1 MKRTTTGRSS
11 DQRGFTLVELLAVM
25 AIIGVLA
32 AIVIPTVSGTRDAG
46 QDAQAKQDISTIEN
60 AANEKFSNGQ
70 NLAQILSTE
79 TATTTAQ
86 INSVSA
92 TSTPQVTSS
101 RWAERFLTATVATT
115 SATYLNE
122 FPTAGGLTD
131 GTVVDVI
138 VTDLDG
144 NVITGSGL
152 LGGYTA
158 IDFDLLER
166 EGYMTQVPSSA
177 TKVVTVD
184 GFDYHTFL
192 WLFRKET
199 SAGGGSANDARKAVL
214 FKLTNARIIE
224 GTTTLEL
231 TYGQIL

>member
-1 MKRTTTGRSS
+1 MKWTITGRGS
-11 DQRGFTLVELLAVM
+11 DQKGFTLVELLAVM

-86 INSVSA
+86 INSVTA
-92 TSTPQVTSS
+92 TSTPQVISS
-101 RWAERFLTATVATT
+101 RWAERFLTATT

-122 FPTAGGLTD
+122 FPPAGGLTD
-131 GTVVDVI
+131 GTVINVI
-138 VTDLDG
+138 VTDVDG
-144 NVITGSGL
+144 IAITGSGL
-152 LGGYTA
+152 MSGYTA
-158 IDFDLLER
+158 IDVDLLEKG
-166 EGYMTQVPSSA
+166 GYMTQVPSSVG
-177 TKVVTVD
+177 KVVTV
-184 GFDYHTFL
+184 GSFDYHIYL

-199 SAGGGSANDARKAVL
+199 SAGGGSADDARKAVL
-214 FKLTNARIIE
+214 FKLKNAQIIE
-224 GTTTLEL
+224 GTSTIEL